1 MPSEDDKKCLVQK
14 NTNTGKRERER
25 ESKKKKEDL
34 FSFSFGICRSS
45 RERIVRART
54 K

>member
-25 ESKKKKEDL
+25 ESKKKKKICFL
-34 FSFSFGICRSS
+34 FHLVYAAPL
-45 RERIVRART
+45 E
-54 K
+54 KE